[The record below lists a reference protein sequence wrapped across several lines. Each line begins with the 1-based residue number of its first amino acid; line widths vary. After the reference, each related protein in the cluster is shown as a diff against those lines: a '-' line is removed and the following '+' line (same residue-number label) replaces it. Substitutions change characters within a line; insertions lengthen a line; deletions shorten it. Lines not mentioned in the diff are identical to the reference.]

1 MHDESM
7 MMLFGENSAVHLAT
21 KRRVKTMGLGN
32 STRVQSS
39 IHIPNRWITRIDP
52 LGVRPMVVVALVVVK
67 LAIGPG
73 SIDQVSRLESFPS
86 SSKRSTAKD
95 LVL

>member
-1 MHDESM
+1 MMHDESM

-39 IHIPNRWITRIDP
+39 IHIPNRWITRINP
-52 LGVRPMVVVALVVVK
+52 GVRPMVVVALVVVK

-73 SIDQVSRLESFPS
+73 SIDQVSRL
-86 SSKRSTAKD
+86 
-95 LVL
+95 

>member
-1 MHDESM
+1 
-7 MMLFGENSAVHLAT
+7 
-21 KRRVKTMGLGN
+21 
-32 STRVQSS
+32 
-39 IHIPNRWITRIDP
+39 
-52 LGVRPMVVVALVVVK
+52 MVVVALVVVK